1 MTGPRSGEPFDGFA
15 DEYARRL
22 DDPLRRQ
29 FATDGDFFIR
39 QKCHALEREIGQRLG
54 RRPGPP
60 LRLLDAGCGIGTAM
74 RILEPLYSVV
84 GTDVSFPMLQQM
96 RPGGRVAATEPFELP
111 FADNRFD
118 VAFAFCVYHHIAP
131 AERARH
137 LRELGRVVR
146 PGGLVSLFEH
156 NPRNPV
162 TRRIFERAEI
172 DRGCEMIRADELRR
186 MFTDA
191 GFADVRCTYMLFVP
205 ESLASWLGFI
215 EPYLGWLPIGGQYFV
230 SGTKTAA

>member
-1 MTGPRSGEPFDGFA
+1 MTEPRSGEPFDGFA

-39 QKCHALEREIGQRLG
+39 QKCQALTREIRHRLG
-54 RRPGPP
+54 PTRGRQ
-60 LRLLDAGCGIGTAM
+60 LRLLDAGCGAGTAM
-74 RILEPLYSVV
+74 AVLQPIHSVI
-84 GTDVSFPMLQQM
+84 GTDVSLPMLQ
-96 RPGGRVAATEPFELP
+96 RVTPGGRVAATEPFELP
-111 FADNRFD
+111 FTDHRFD

-146 PGGLVSLFEH
+146 PGGLVSIFEH

-162 TRRIFERAEI
+162 TRRIFERAAI
-172 DRGCEMIRADELRR
+172 DRGCEMIRAEELHR

-191 GFADVRCTYMLFVP
+191 GFTDVQCTYMLFVP
-205 ESLASWLGFI
+205 EFLASWLGFI
-215 EPYLGWLPIGGQYFV
+215 EPYLGWLPMGGQYFV
-230 SGTKTAA
+230 SGTKTVA

>member
-1 MTGPRSGEPFDGFA
+1 MTEPRIGEPFDGFA

-39 QKCHALEREIGQRLG
+39 QKCQALVREVRHRLG
-54 RRPGPP
+54 RTRGRH
-60 LRLLDAGCGIGTAM
+60 LLLLDAGCGVGTAM
-74 RILEPLYSVV
+74 RVLQPVHSVV
-84 GTDVSFPMLQQM
+84 GTDVSLPMLQQVT
-96 RPGGRVAATEPFELP
+96 PGGRVAATEPFQLP
-111 FADNRFD
+111 FGDHSFD

-131 AERARH
+131 AQRARH

-146 PGGLVSLFEH
+146 PGGLVSIFEH

-162 TRRIFERAEI
+162 TRRIFERAAV
-172 DRGCEMIRADELRR
+172 DQGCEMIRSEELRR

-191 GFADVRCTYMLFVP
+191 GLTQVHCTYMLFVP
-205 ESLASWLGFI
+205 EFLAPWLGFI
-215 EPYLGWLPIGGQYFV
+215 ERYLGWLPLGGQYFV
-230 SGTKTAA
+230 SGTKAVA

>member
-1 MTGPRSGEPFDGFA
+1 MTAPRIGESFDGFA
-15 DEYARRL
+15 DEYAGRL

-29 FATDGDFFIR
+29 FATDGVYFIR
-39 QKCHALEREIGQRLG
+39 QKCLALVREIRHRLG
-54 RRPGPP
+54 RTQGQR
-60 LRLLDAGCGIGTAM
+60 LRLLDAGCGVGTAL
-74 RILEPLYSVV
+74 RILQPLHSVV
-84 GTDVSFPMLQQM
+84 GTDVSLPMLQ
-96 RPGGRVAATEPFELP
+96 RVSPSGRVAATEPFELP
-111 FADNRFD
+111 FAADGFD

-131 AERARH
+131 GERLRH

-146 PGGLVSLFEH
+146 PGGLVAVFEH

-186 MFTDA
+186 MFIA
-191 GFADVRCTYMLFVP
+191 GGFTDVRCTYMLFVP

-215 EPYLGWLPIGGQYFV
+215 EPYLGWLPLGGQYYV
-230 SGTKTAA
+230 SGIKTVT

>member
-1 MTGPRSGEPFDGFA
+1 MTEPSRGESFDGFA
-15 DEYARRL
+15 DQYSQRL

-39 QKCHALEREIGQRLG
+39 QKCQALGREIRHRLEPTPG
-54 RRPGPP
+54 RP
-60 LRLLDAGCGIGTAM
+60 LRLLDAGCGVGTAM
-74 RILEPLYSVV
+74 RILQPLYSVV
-84 GTDVSFPMLQQM
+84 GTDVSLPMLQHVT
-96 RPGGRVAATEPFELP
+96 PGGRVAATEPFALP
-111 FADNRFD
+111 FADHGFD

-131 AERARH
+131 AEQARH

-146 PGGLVSLFEH
+146 PGGLVSVFEH

-172 DRGCEMIRADELRR
+172 DQGCEMIRAEQLRG

-191 GFADVRCTYMLFVP
+191 GFANVRVTYMLFVP
-205 ESLASWLGFI
+205 EFLASWLGFI
-215 EPYLGWLPIGGQYFV
+215 EPFLGWLPLGGQYFV
-230 SGTKTAA
+230 SGTKTIA